1 MEEEE
6 EKANH
11 LEIARVRFPGLGF
24 LSFYLCFVFFFG
36 LASVSHCFCFSAKF
50 PTTNG
55 AWFGRLKISCATILV
70 TYTKRLRRSY
80 HLRPGI

>member
-24 LSFYLCFVFFFG
+24 LSFYLCFVFFFR
-36 LASVSHCFCFSAKF
+36 SCFCFTLFLFFCEVSDNERSLVWPVK
-50 PTTNG
+50 N
-55 AWFGRLKISCATILV
+55 ILR
-70 TYTKRLRRSY
+70 YNIGDLY
-80 HLRPGI
+80 